1 MEVSKIIRRANET
14 LPYFKEHWTKE
25 ISYIQR
31 VPEVMQIS
39 TFMGNAKCAELAR
52 RFSDRAISF
61 ATHAMMKFPTP
72 KGITTLVAQTIA
84 VFECRRL
91 EENQIILE
99 RGHDKEILTDEK
111 EPTEEEVLVHPA
123 FPKQKVTIGTQFSPA
138 CRLQLI
144 NLLKDNK
151 DVFAWQP
158 SDMVRVLR
166 RIIQHSQNVKLI
178 ITPNA
183 VNGQVL
189 VDFINEVPSGTR
201 HMEICSLADE
211 ENLEERTLYTDGA
224 SSSKGVGDGLVL
236 IDPSRIKYTY
246 AIRMNFPST
255 NNEAEY
261 EALLAGMRIAE
272 QNEGPLQANY
282 IIREVHEGGIYAL
295 VPRLSKTY
303 LTSIISPWPFYQW
316 GLDILGT
323 LPEGPDKLKFIIVAI
338 EYFTKWMFG
347 LPRVIVTDN
356 GTQLVNDP
364 FKSWREKWK
373 IKHMNMA
380 VAHPHANGLVERA
393 NARPQ
398 GKVGTRKSKMGIRN
412 KEEMQL
418 NLDLIQE
425 IRETAAIREPKYK
438 KKVKQYYKKR
448 VRPISFRVEDFVYRR
463 NEASWVENQGKLG
476 PNWEGPYRVIE
487 AYDNGSYKLCT
498 MNDREVPC
506 TWHAIN
512 L

>member
-1 MEVSKIIRRANET
+1 MVTLEGIRANPKKKKAVADMQSPKT
-14 LPYFKEHWTKE
+14 LKEMQSLSGKLAALNRFLSRSAERALPFYKTLKNITKE
-25 ISYIQR
+25 
-31 VPEVMQIS
+31 
-39 TFMGNAKCAELAR
+39 N
-52 RFSDRAISF
+52 
-61 ATHAMMKFPTP
+61 
-72 KGITTLVAQTIA
+72 
-84 VFECRRL
+84 
-91 EENQIILE
+91 N
-99 RGHDKEILTDEK
+99 
-111 EPTEEEVLVHPA
+111 
-123 FPKQKVTIGTQFSPA
+123 
-138 CRLQLI
+138 
-144 NLLKDNK
+144 
-151 DVFAWQP
+151 
-158 SDMVRVLR
+158 
-166 RIIQHSQNVKLI
+166 
-178 ITPNA
+178 
-183 VNGQVL
+183 
-189 VDFINEVPSGTR
+189 
-201 HMEICSLADE
+201 LADE

-272 QNEGPLQANY
+272 QNEGRSMKGGYGMHAGAWSVVVKIKRQGYYWPSMH
-282 IIREVHEGGIYAL
+282 RDTKEVVDICDSCQIYAL

-356 GTQLVNDP
+356 ETQLVNDL

-380 VAHPHANGLVERA
+380 VAHPQDNGLVERA

-398 GKVGTRKSKMGIRN
+398 GKVGTRKSRMGIRN

-438 KKVKQYYKKR
+438 KKVEQYYKKR